1 MENHKILKFKT
12 CEVMVCSTE
21 SKDVNVDNA
30 NFINIWDPVEIQIM
44 HMMPTNQGIIGE
56 RYLLKPWMPLSED
69 EMFIIDTES
78 LITICNVGE
87 QTLKNYLDFRD
98 RKNLGSV
105 VPQIQERPT
114 TEEEESENDNMQ
126 ELLLRVNETKR
137 VLH

>member
-1 MENHKILKFKT
+1 MENHKILKFKNG
-12 CEVMVCSTE
+12 EVMVCRTE

-44 HMMPTNQGIIGE
+44 NMMPTNQGIIGE

-87 QTLKNYLDFRD
+87 QILKNYLDFQN
-98 RKNLGSV
+98 RKNRDSV
-105 VPQIQERPT
+105 ASEMQESST
-114 TEEEESENDNMQ
+114 SEEEESENDNMQ

>member
-1 MENHKILKFKT
+1 MENHKILKFKNG
-12 CEVMVCSTE
+12 EVMVCRTE

-44 HMMPTNQGIIGE
+44 HMMPTNEGIIGE

-98 RKNLGSV
+98 RQNLGSV
-105 VPQIQERPT
+105 VPQIQERTT
-114 TEEEESENDNMQ
+114 TE
-126 ELLLRVNETKR
+126 
-137 VLH
+137 

>member
-1 MENHKILKFKT
+1 MENHKILKFKNG
-12 CEVMVCSTE
+12 EVMVCRTE

-44 HMMPTNQGIIGE
+44 HMMPTNEGIIGE